1 MTLRT
6 RLVLALL
13 ALAAL
18 GLVVFG
24 VVTYQL
30 YARSEFDQ
38 LDDRLRA
45 TSGLAAQ
52 LLAEEAG
59 LSPGPADG
67 DDGAG
72 TADNAATDAGD
83 RTGTTAASTTAPR
96 SHPPGG
102 PPVVLPSG
110 TYAELREADG
120 TVTSRSLGE
129 QDARPDLPDELPPGD
144 LGRPFTVDSTSGS
157 TEWRVLAHR
166 EPQGATSVVAT
177 PTSEVER
184 SLDRLVLIE
193 AAAAVG
199 LLVVLACGS
208 WLILRR
214 GLSPLERMA
223 TTARSITAGN
233 LGERVDGGDSRTE
246 VGELG
251 LALNTMLDDL
261 EGAFA
266 ERDATEARLRQFLA
280 DASHELRTPLTSIH
294 GFAELFRLGPDAQVD
309 MPVILRRIEEES
321 ERMQD
326 LVEDL
331 LLLARLD
338 QTRPVAREPVDL
350 AVLAADACS
359 DAVALDH
366 GRPVTLSAPE
376 PVVVRGDRDH
386 LRQAIGNLVA
396 NAVQHTPS
404 GTPVEVSAHPCG
416 GGAEVV
422 VRDHGPGLPP
432 DAADHAFERF
442 WRADSARTGP
452 GSGLG
457 LSIVAAIAEEHG
469 GRVAAVNAD
478 GGGARF
484 TLRVPIDGDSDRN
497 GG

>member
-1 MTLRT
+1 MRLRT
-6 RLVLALL
+6 RLVLALVV
-13 ALAAL
+13 LAAL

-30 YARSEFDQ
+30 YARSEYDR

-45 TSGLAAQ
+45 TSGLAED
-52 LLAEEAG
+52 LLFDQAG
-59 LSPGPADG
+59 LDP
-67 DDGAG
+67 
-72 TADNAATDAGD
+72 TDEDANSG
-83 RTGTTAASTTAPR
+83 RGGG
-96 SHPPGG
+96 PGG
-102 PPVVLPSG
+102 PGPSPQIDLPPG
-110 TYAELREADG
+110 TYAELR
-120 TVTSRSLGE
+120 
-129 QDARPDLPDELPPGD
+129 
-144 LGRPFTVDSTSGS
+144 RPFTVGSETGS
-157 TEWRVLAHR
+157 TQWRALANPA
-166 EPQGATSVVAT
+166 PQGATMVVAT
-177 PTSEVER
+177 PTSEVDR
-184 SLDRLVLIE
+184 SLERLVLIE
-193 AAAAVG
+193 ASAAVG
-199 LLVVLACGS
+199 LLLVLAGGS

-233 LGERVDGGDSRTE
+233 LSERVDGGDSRTE

-251 LALNTMLDDL
+251 LALNTMLNDL

-321 ERMQD
+321 DRMQD

-338 QTRPVAREPVDL
+338 QTRPVSREPVDL
-350 AVLAADACS
+350 AVLAADACT

-366 GRPVTLSAPE
+366 GRPVTLAAPD

-396 NAVQHTPS
+396 NAVQHTPT
-404 GTPVEVSAHPCG
+404 GTPIEVAAHTAN

-422 VRDHGPGLPP
+422 VRDYGPGLPP
-432 DAADHAFERF
+432 DAADRAFERF

-457 LSIVAAIAEEHG
+457 LSIVSAIAEEHG
-469 GRVAAVNAD
+469 GTVAAANAET
-478 GGGARF
+478 GGARF
-484 TLRVPIDGDSDRN
+484 TLHVPIN
-497 GG
+497 G

>member
-1 MTLRT
+1 MRLRT
-6 RLVLALL
+6 RLVLALVV
-13 ALAAL
+13 LAAL

-30 YARSEFDQ
+30 YARSEYDR

-45 TSGLAAQ
+45 TSGLAED
-52 LLAEEAG
+52 LLFDQAG
-59 LSPGPADG
+59 LDP
-67 DDGAG
+67 
-72 TADNAATDAGD
+72 TDED
-83 RTGTTAASTTAPR
+83 ASSGR
-96 SHPPGG
+96 GGGPGG
-102 PPVVLPSG
+102 PGPSPQIDLPPG
-110 TYAELREADG
+110 TYAELRQADG
-120 TVTSRSLGE
+120 TVAERSLGVG
-129 QDARPDLPDELPPGD
+129 DDRPDLPDDLPPED
-144 LGRPFTVDSTSGS
+144 LRRPFTVGSESGS
-157 TEWRVLAHR
+157 TQWRALANPA
-166 EPQGATSVVAT
+166 PQGATMVVAT
-177 PTSEVER
+177 PTSEVDR
-184 SLDRLVLIE
+184 SLERLVLIE
-193 AAAAVG
+193 ASAAVG
-199 LLVVLACGS
+199 LLLVLAGGS

-233 LGERVDGGDSRTE
+233 LSERVDGGDSRTE

-251 LALNTMLDDL
+251 LALNTMLNDL

-321 ERMQD
+321 DRMQD

-338 QTRPVAREPVDL
+338 QTRPVSREPVDL
-350 AVLAADACS
+350 AVLAADACT

-366 GRPVTLSAPE
+366 GRPVTLAAPD

-396 NAVQHTPS
+396 NAVQHTPT
-404 GTPVEVSAHPCG
+404 GTPIEVAAHTAN

-422 VRDHGPGLPP
+422 VRDYGPGLPP
-432 DAADHAFERF
+432 DAADRAFERF

-457 LSIVAAIAEEHG
+457 LSIVSAIAEEHG
-469 GRVAAVNAD
+469 GTVAAANAET
-478 GGGARF
+478 GGARF
-484 TLRVPIDGDSDRN
+484 TLHVPIN
-497 GG
+497 G

>member
-6 RLVLALL
+6 RLVLALVV
-13 ALAAL
+13 LAAL

-24 VVTYQL
+24 VVTYKA
-30 YARSEFDQ
+30 YARSEYDR

-45 TSGLAAQ
+45 ISPLATGL
-52 LLAEEAG
+52 LSEEAG
-59 LSPGPADG
+59 LGPG
-67 DDGAG
+67 
-72 TADNAATDAGD
+72 
-83 RTGTTAASTTAPR
+83 
-96 SHPPGG
+96 PPGG
-102 PPVVLPSG
+102 SPRPGPPVDLPPG
-110 TYAELREADG
+110 TYAELREEDG
-120 TVTSRSLGE
+120 TVTPRFFGD
-129 QDARPDLPDELPPGD
+129 QDDRPDLPDDLPPSAYRD
-144 LGRPFTVDSTSGS
+144 PFTVGSESGE
-157 TEWRVLAHR
+157 TDWRALAS
-166 EPQGATSVVAT
+166 EVPGGATLVVAT
-177 PTSEVER
+177 PTAEVQR
-184 SLDRLVLIE
+184 SLERLVLIE
-193 AAAAVG
+193 ATAALG
-199 LLVVLACGS
+199 LLLVLAGGS

-223 TTARSITAGN
+223 ATARSITSGN
-233 LGERVDGGDSRTE
+233 LSERVDGGDSRTE

-261 EGAFA
+261 EGAFD

-309 MPVILRRIEEES
+309 VPVILRRIEEES
-321 ERMQD
+321 ERMQA

-338 QTRPVAREPVDL
+338 QTRPVSREPVDL

-366 GRPVTLSAPE
+366 GRPVTLAAPD

-396 NAVQHTPS
+396 NAVQHTPE
-404 GTPVEVSAHPCG
+404 GTPIEVSARTANG
-416 GGAEVV
+416 SGEVV

-432 DAADHAFERF
+432 DATDHAFERF

-452 GSGLG
+452 GAGLG
-457 LSIVAAIAEEHG
+457 LSIVSAIADEHG
-469 GRVAAVNAD
+469 GTVTAANPAT
-478 GGGARF
+478 GGAEF
-484 TLRVPIDGDSDRN
+484 TLQVPIAG
-497 GG
+497 